1 MTGSS
6 SAAPNIDENEPSGSS
21 SYMPSRR
28 RSTGQDT
35 PVSNKRA
42 RLDHNPVSQFGVTS
56 GTIGQALASFLP
68 AASSSFPETSKNSP
82 TVIYGMD
89 GLSTMQRPLDSQPE
103 RAYKRDPTYYMED
116 GSCILAVED
125 TLFNVHRSILARD
138 NSSFGTMFTLP
149 QGNNVSEGRSD
160 ANPIALV
167 GETVQEFRHF
177 LWALYALPHELRIV
191 TSPGADLNQLIA
203 IARVANKYSFKSI
216 ETWSLDAIQEYVT
229 RKPSPIL
236 NAIPNPSSYMF
247 LPHSADSS
255 APDSP
260 LTATNLEYTAQ
271 LTRLIKLAQLCSH
284 ERLLNTMI
292 TLLKQLMSSSL
303 QYAYLAMTLS
313 DELGL
318 RALKGPAY
326 LEVMNKAVL
335 ANEIGVALP
344 MRPKS
349 TTHSDVEISETSE
362 TGGDNGGQLVI
373 SPAQRLRLLSGYY
386 RLSSL
391 WEGLRSCPPSFD
403 HATTCGATW
412 HQQGC
417 SQSWLE
423 FWKEKTRTDAV
434 LAISLADILG
444 RLRQVQKEFDRW
456 GSATYM
462 HHECRMTARRSIQ
475 DLVKDLSLFNIYLRL
490 PLLTILPLRLFKND

>member
-1 MTGSS
+1 MSGGS
-6 SAAPNIDENEPSGSS
+6 PNIDENEPSGSS

-28 RSTGQDT
+28 RSNGHDSL
-35 PVSNKRA
+35 VSNKRA
-42 RLDHNPVSQFGVTS
+42 RLDHNSVSQFGVTS
-56 GTIGQALASFLP
+56 GTIGQAFASFLP
-68 AASSSFPETSKNSP
+68 AASSSSP
-82 TVIYGMD
+82 QISGDRSTVKHEMD
-89 GLSTMQRPLDSQPE
+89 DISASQRRFSLQPE
-103 RAYKRDPTYYMED
+103 KEYKRDPMYYMED

-125 TLFNVHRSILARD
+125 TLFNVHRSMLARD
-138 NSSFGTMFTLP
+138 NSSFATMFTLP
-149 QGNNVSEGRSD
+149 QGDN
-160 ANPIALV
+160 
-167 GETVQEFRHF
+167 TVQEFRHF
-177 LWALYALPHELRIV
+177 LWVLYALPHELRIV
-191 TSPGADLNQLIA
+191 TSPGADLDQLIA

-216 ETWSLDAIQEYVT
+216 ETWSLDVIQEYVT

-236 NAIPNPSSYMF
+236 NAIPNPNSYMF

-255 APDSP
+255 TPHSP
-260 LTATNLEYTAQ
+260 LTATNIEYTAQ

-335 ANEIGVALP
+335 ANEIGVGLP
-344 MRPKS
+344 LRPKS
-349 TTHSDVEISETSE
+349 TTNSNSDLSEPSE
-362 TGGDNGGQLVI
+362 DGHVSGGQLVI
-373 SPAQRLRLLSGYY
+373 SSSQRLRLLSGYY

-403 HATTCGATW
+403 HASTCGATW

-475 DLVKDLSLFNIYLRL
+475 DLIKGVEDAL
-490 PLLTILPLRLFKND
+490 PDYFSDS